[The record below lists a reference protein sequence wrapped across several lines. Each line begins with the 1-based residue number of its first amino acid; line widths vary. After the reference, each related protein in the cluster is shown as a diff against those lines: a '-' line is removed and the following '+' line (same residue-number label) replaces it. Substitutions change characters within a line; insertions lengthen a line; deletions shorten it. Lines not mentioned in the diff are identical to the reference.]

1 MRKPIE
7 FSGFSRHGRPRGGFW
22 ARAPS
27 LAPPGV
33 PPGLLP
39 RVPPRGIPAPAPQS
53 SPQGSPEDAP
63 ARGARFCAR
72 ALPGYCFSG
81 PLPPTAHAVAGF
93 ARAHTLRA
101 PAIEMGT
108 RSPTPAR
115 HSGRHPRGMRTLKT
129 REVRSDRSA
138 ARSDRRERRR
148 GAEGAEHLAS
158 SERGSNM
165 EVKVR
170 LQVEVKANVKPT

>member
-1 MRKPIE
+1 MIWQVNRRTRLKALFDGKCAEPLRKPIE
-7 FSGFSRHGRPRGGFW
+7 FSMFFQHGCPRGGFW

-129 REVRSDRSA
+129 RKVRSDRSA
-138 ARSDRRERRR
+138 ASRATEGSDDAARRER
-148 GAEGAEHLAS
+148 S
-158 SERGSNM
+158 
-165 EVKVR
+165 
-170 LQVEVKANVKPT
+170 T

>member
-1 MRKPIE
+1 MKSLPEGPKWRPGGDFWTRGCFLRSGGSSE
-7 FSGFSRHGRPRGGFW
+7 SFFSLILVTFW
-22 ARAPS
+22 IRWVP

-129 REVRSDRSA
+129 RTLSLPLSLLPCCNF
-138 ARSDRRERRR
+138 
-148 GAEGAEHLAS
+148 HYHFHFLP
-158 SERGSNM
+158 
-165 EVKVR
+165 
-170 LQVEVKANVKPT
+170 LF